1 MDASSE
7 VRTYTR
13 RKRQLGPGGRSKK
26 ELDGDGVLRFTP
38 FFPLLILH
46 KGTSCGSLQGRGEGG
61 EEAVFVVCVG
71 PDLGLISQ
79 I

>member
-13 RKRQLGPGGRSKK
+13 RKRQLGPGGRRKK

-46 KGTSCGSLQGRGEGG
+46 KGTSCGSLQGREGG
-61 EEAVFVVCVG
+61 EELVFVVCVG
-71 PDLGLISQ
+71 LDLGLILQ